1 MAETSASASARPY
14 VWAAVAAVLLGLGLW
29 VTQPF
34 LDGPRPE
41 PETTPEEA
49 RAPEPVP
56 ESTTETLV
64 ESGSEAVPE
73 TETVAPATAPD
84 PAPATTAAAPR
95 SEPDAASD
103 DMTDAPAAPPAD
115 PPVPGAPA
123 GTTAATAAP
132 EDQDLLAN
140 GATASGSEVPA
151 ATPAEA
157 PGDTAGAAPAA
168 PGDDGAPAAPAETAV
183 NGASEEGAAGESDT
197 GGRGVTAGEAGAAES
212 AALSEPVPETP
223 EPPVPGFDVV
233 RVAPDGET
241 LIAGTAAPGA
251 RVRVF
256 IDGAEVGEATADG
269 AGNFVSMLAM
279 GVSDLARVVSLQAE
293 ADGRSVGSE
302 QEIIVAPMPAPAP
315 VAVADAEGPASPG
328 PGTAEASRQAEEAGD
343 PGAAPGGPA
352 GEVASAANEL
362 ALADGMDLPAPGID
376 SDAPV
381 VAASP
386 DFVPDPGT
394 PPEPPAGA
402 RAPTLLLSEGGTVR
416 VVQSETPVVM
426 DRVAIDAITYDTEGE
441 VTLSGRAGTGGF
453 VRVYLDNRPIL
464 TTEISGAGDWRTELP
479 EVDTGVYTLRVDA
492 VDAEGNV
499 TARAE
504 TPFLRESTED
514 VQTFADELGS
524 GAARDLVTVQPGDH
538 LWGIATRRYGE
549 GFLYVKVFEA
559 NRGQIRDPDLIYP
572 GQIFNLPE

>member
-1 MAETSASASARPY
+1 MAETSSSASARPY
-14 VWAAVAAVLLGLGLW
+14 VWAALAAVLLGLGLW

-34 LDGPRPE
+34 LEGPRPPSGSP
-41 PETTPEEA
+41 PEDA
-49 RAPEPVP
+49 RAPQPAP
-56 ESTTETLV
+56 ESTTSA
-64 ESGSEAVPE
+64 ESDTVAVPE
-73 TETVAPATAPD
+73 ARTEAPAAPDEVPPATATAT
-84 PAPATTAAAPR
+84 APQ
-95 SEPDAASD
+95 PDAVSD
-103 DMTDAPAAPPAD
+103 DMTNAAAVPPSD

-123 GTTAATAAP
+123 ERSVATDAPQDEDRPANAAT
-132 EDQDLLAN
+132 Q
-140 GATASGSEVPA
+140 SGSGAPA
-151 ATPAEA
+151 AGPGEA
-157 PGDTAGAAPAA
+157 PGDTAGAVPAA
-168 PGDDGAPAAPAETAV
+168 PGDDGAPAAPAETAA
-183 NGASEEGAAGESDT
+183 NGASEDAA
-197 GGRGVTAGEAGAAES
+197 AGEAGADER
-212 AALSEPVPETP
+212 AALSEPAPETP
-223 EPPVPGFDVV
+223 AAPESPAPGFDVV

-241 LIAGTAAPGA
+241 LIAGTAVPGA
-251 RVRVF
+251 RVRVLV
-256 IDGAEVGEATADG
+256 DGAEVGEATADG
-269 AGNFVSMLAM
+269 AGNFVSMFAM
-279 GVSDLARVVSLQAE
+279 GASDVARVVSLQAE

-315 VAVADAEGPASPG
+315 APVADAEGPAGPG
-328 PGTAEASRQAEEAGD
+328 PETAEASRQAEDAGD
-343 PGAAPGGPA
+343 PGAAPAGPE
-352 GEVASAANEL
+352 GEAASAATDL
-362 ALADGMDLPAPGID
+362 ALVDGMDLPAPGID
-376 SDAPV
+376 ADAPV
-381 VAASP
+381 VAGSP
-386 DFVPDPGT
+386 DIVPGAGT
-394 PPEPPAGA
+394 PPEPPAGT

-416 VVQSETPVVM
+416 VVQSETPEVM

-514 VQTFADELGS
+514 VRTFADELGS
-524 GAARDLVTVQPGDH
+524 GVAQDLVTVQPGDH